1 MNQAGVVTFRYG
13 RTLVEVFDGWVRTT
27 LPDGSELHAV
37 PGETE
42 EDVARAH
49 SLGYGGDVW
58 LMTRDHDR
66 FHAMLAYALGLPE
79 SPALR
84 NTAQGGGSML
94 LTDLEE
100 CAVLAIQRY
109 VQELRGRGLL

>member
-1 MNQAGVVTFRYG
+1 MAAFRYG
-13 RTLVEVFDGWVRTT
+13 RTLVEVFDGYVRTT
-27 LPDGSELHAV
+27 LPDGSPIHAV
-37 PGETE
+37 PGDSK

-49 SLGYGGDVW
+49 ALGYCGDVW

-66 FHAMLAYALGLPE
+66 FHAMLAYALGLQE

-84 NTAQGGGSML
+84 NTANAVKPTL

-100 CAVLAIQRY
+100 AAVLAIQRFA
-109 VQELRGRGLL
+109 QELRAEGLM